1 MTLARIKPI
10 QFPRPA
16 DVEFLLRWRREGAVV
31 FSGQPSRY
39 YAVESTRLLIE
50 RMGMDPLFE
59 QMRVSC
65 LAVRHGGLSPRGSVP
80 RSELLAEL
88 SRNLRVH
95 GYVLADF
102 SARVPLTG
110 MQLYVLRSLAH
121 GHGTTDIAADTG
133 ISQSS
138 VRETVS
144 RLKGEMGCTTMPQL
158 VGCAYRNRW
167 FPDHE
172 EFLALSR
179 MSSHP
184 LSPGH
189 WRLSK

>member
-1 MTLARIKPI
+1 MSLTRIKPI
-10 QFPRPA
+10 QFPRPS
-16 DVEFLLRWRREGAVV
+16 DVEFLLRWRRDGRSV
-31 FSGQPSRY
+31 FVEQPSRY
-39 YAVESTRLLIE
+39 HAVEATRMLLTRLG
-50 RMGMDPLFE
+50 MGYSFE
-59 QMRVSC
+59 QMRTAA
-65 LAVRHGGLSPRGSVP
+65 LAVRHGGSSPRGTVP
-80 RSELLAEL
+80 QDELRTEL

-121 GHGTTDIAADTG
+121 GHSTTDIAADTG

-144 RLKGEMGCTTMPQL
+144 RLKQEMGCVTMPQL

-167 FPDHE
+167 LPDQE

-184 LSPGH
+184 LSPGY